1 MHPSIPPFVI
11 PIGPLTVTGFGIM
24 MMVGFLVGGWLVD
37 RELRRRG
44 LNVDY
49 AADMIVAAVVG
60 GVVGA
65 KLWYVGLYGVDT
77 LFNRGGLVWYGGF
90 LGGFVAVIASGWR
103 RKVPT
108 ALTAQLAAP
117 ALAAGH
123 ALGRVGCFMVGD
135 DYGIPTDGF
144 WGVKFPQGLPPTTVA
159 GLSQFGVAVP
169 EGLDPT
175 TVLAVHPT
183 QLYEVAMLT
192 IAFMILW
199 RLRTRNWGTGTLFG
213 LYMVF
218 AGAERFLVEF
228 VRAKDDRFFGPLTLA
243 QVTSLALVVAGL
255 IVVQSLRHRP
265 AAAPGEYLTRKP
277 TPR

>member
-49 AADMIVAAVVG
+49 AADMTVAAVVG
-60 GVVGA
+60 GVIGA

-90 LGGFVAVIASGWR
+90 LGGALAVIVSGWR

-108 ALTAQLAAP
+108 ALTTQLAAP
-117 ALAAGH
+117 ALAAAH

-144 WGVKFPQGLPPTTVA
+144 WGVKFPQGIPPTTVA
-159 GLSQFGVAVP
+159 GLSQFGVTVP

-183 QLYEVAMLT
+183 QLYEVALLT
-192 IAFMILW
+192 IAFMVLW
-199 RLRTRNWGTGTLFG
+199 RLRTRDWGTGWLFG
-213 LYMVF
+213 LYMIF

-243 QVTSLALVVAGL
+243 QVASVALVVVGL

>member
-1 MHPSIPPFVI
+1 MQPSIPPFVI

-37 RELRRRG
+37 RELRRRE

-60 GVVGA
+60 GVIGA
-65 KLWYVGLYGVDT
+65 KLWYVGLYGPHT
-77 LFNRGGLVWYGGF
+77 LFDRGGLVWYGGF
-90 LGGFVAVIASGWR
+90 LGGALAVILSGWR

-117 ALAAGH
+117 ALAAAH

-144 WGVKFPQGLPPTTVA
+144 WGVKFPQGIPPTTVA
-159 GLSQFGVAVP
+159 GLSQFGVATP

-183 QLYEVAMLT
+183 QLYEVALLT
-192 IAFMILW
+192 IAFMVLW
-199 RLRTRNWGTGTLFG
+199 RLRTRDWGTGWLFG
-213 LYMVF
+213 LYLVF

-243 QVTSLALVVAGL
+243 QVTSLALMVVGL
-255 IVVQSLRHRP
+255 IVVQSLRRRP
-265 AAAPGEYLTRKP
+265 AAVPGEYLLRKP
-277 TPR
+277 IPR